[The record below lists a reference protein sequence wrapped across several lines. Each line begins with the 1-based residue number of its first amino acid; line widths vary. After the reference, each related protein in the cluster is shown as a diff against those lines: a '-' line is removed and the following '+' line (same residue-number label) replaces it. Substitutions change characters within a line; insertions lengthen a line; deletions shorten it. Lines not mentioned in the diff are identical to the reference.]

1 MRAGIAYDDQT
12 RVVPTCFGNVP
23 PGLSTIF
30 SPFQYPCKIGWTC
43 QKHDVYFAEKHY
55 QAVLAEEKR
64 SRPTTFFQLFCMF
77 LNSNIFFSN
86 LNYLIYHK

>member
-12 RVVPTCFGNVP
+12 RVVPTCFGNVL

-43 QKHDVYFAEKHY
+43 QKHDVYFAEKHEE
-55 QAVLAEEKR
+55 AVLEEKKGR
-64 SRPTTFFQLFCMF
+64 GHILFFKLF
-77 LNSNIFFSN
+77 LHVS
-86 LNYLIYHK
+86 